1 MNTIPAV
8 PEIKDNPKCIARIT
22 VRAHK
27 GRSKMRI
34 GSQTHRIVGIFHR
47 SPSSSAVNTEA
58 SDHGYVKD
66 R

>member
-22 VRAHK
+22 VRVHK

-47 SPSSSAVNTEA
+47 TSTGNTAA
-58 SDHGYVKD
+58 STHGCSKD

>member
-22 VRAHK
+22 VRVRK

-34 GSQTHRIVGIFHR
+34 GSQTHKIVGIFHR
-47 SPSSSAVNTEA
+47 TRNTDA
-58 SDHGYVKD
+58 SDYERLKD
-66 R
+66 H